1 MGVNSH
7 QISTVWCLTRKGTKN
22 SEDQIDDEKMG
33 DQLTKW
39 VVINVVEM
47 GDRMDDEICKRID
60 EMGDQID
67 ENR

>member
-22 SEDQIDDEKMG
+22 LEDRIYDEKMG

-39 VVINVVEM
+39 VINVVEM
-47 GDRMDDEICKRID
+47 GDRIDDEIGKQID
-60 EMGDQID
+60 EMGD
-67 ENR
+67 